1 MKQKIL
7 AHKKGIVI
15 VVVIC
20 LIAGIVYYKKSN
32 ATNTEM
38 PTMVNTASVQKG
50 DIKESISLR
59 AALEGTESAE
69 IVSRLHYEVL
79 QLNVKEGD
87 RVKRGQVLAVL
98 DSDTLKEEI
107 KRAEDQLALA
117 KVESSEAS
125 SRSAQNVELAKAQL
139 EDKLKDQQTAYEK
152 AVLDRDE
159 IKRKYDNIKTLVDAG
174 IETEEALKEIQNTY
188 DAAQQ
193 AVDSYTVE
201 DGKVVATA
209 ADLKSIENSADNS
222 AGSRAKSIAMLQTEL
237 NNKRKDLEECQ
248 IVSPIDGTITRVNI
262 KLGRF
267 ADDTDDDKPMFVV
280 ENIDQLEMDIL
291 VSEYDIGKIEI
302 GQTATITAD
311 ILKGETVEGIVD
323 RISPTGEEMSS
334 STTERVI
341 PTTVRITG
349 DTKGLIAG
357 INAKAEILISESNDT
372 LILPLEC
379 LQQNEDGTIS
389 VLRVNSENKI
399 EVIPVTTGVENDLNV
414 EVFSD
419 MLQEGDNIVVTPTP
433 DLAEG
438 TLVTTPE
445 MMQQMDTK
453 ADVENPQGNIENNT
467 DENTQ
472 SDAENNIDENTE
484 GDTENDTDQNT
495 EDNAQNAENAPSD
508 SIE

>member
-1 MKQKIL
+1 MKEKLL
-7 AHKKGIVI
+7 AHKKGIVFAI
-15 VVVIC
+15 VIA
-20 LIAGIVYYKKSN
+20 LIVGTVFYKKSN
-32 ATNTEM
+32 TPNTNVGN
-38 PTMVNTASVQKG
+38 MVTTTPVAKG
-50 DIKESISLR
+50 DIQDSISLR

-87 RVKRGQVLAVL
+87 RVKKGQVLAVL
-98 DSDTLKEEI
+98 DSDTLKKDI

-117 KVESSEAS
+117 KVENSEAS

-159 IKRKYDNIKTLVDAG
+159 VKRKYDNLKTLVDAG
-174 IETEEALKEIQNTY
+174 VETEESLKEIKSTY
-188 DAAQQ
+188 ESAQQ
-193 AVDSYTVE
+193 IVDSYTIE
-201 DGKVVATA
+201 NGKVVATE

-222 AGSRAKSIAMLQTEL
+222 SGSRAKNIAMLQTEL
-237 NNKRKDLEECQ
+237 NNKRQDLEECQ
-248 IVSPIDGTITRVNI
+248 ITSPIDGTITRVNI

-280 ENIDQLEMDIL
+280 ENIDQLEMEIL

-311 ILKGETVEGIVD
+311 ILKDEFVEGVVD
-323 RISPTGEEMSS
+323 RISPTGEEKAGS
-334 STTERVI
+334 TERVI

-357 INAKAEILISESNDT
+357 INAKAEILIAESKDT

-379 LQQNEDGTIS
+379 LQQNPDGTIS

-399 EVIPVTTGVENDLNV
+399 EVIPVTTGIENDLNV

-419 MLQEGDNIVVTPTP
+419 MLQEGDNIVVSPTS
-433 DLAEG
+433 DLTEG
-438 TLVTTPE
+438 TAVTTPE
-445 MMQQMDTK
+445 MMQQMNQNNNEEDNTEKDEDT
-453 ADVENPQGNIENNT
+453 EGNTENNT
-467 DENTQ
+467 DENT
-472 SDAENNIDENTE
+472 
-484 GDTENDTDQNT
+484 
-495 EDNAQNAENAPSD
+495 EDNTNDNTDNAETD

>member
-15 VVVIC
+15 AVVIC

-280 ENIDQLEMDIL
+280 ENIDQLEMEIL
-291 VSEYDIGKIEI
+291 ISEYDIGKIEI

-311 ILKGETVEGIVD
+311 ILKDEFVEGIVD
-323 RISPTGEEMSS
+323 RISPTGEEKAGS
-334 STTERVI
+334 TERVI

-357 INAKAEILISESNDT
+357 INAKAEILIAESKDT

-379 LQQNEDGTIS
+379 LQQNPDGTIS

-399 EVIPVTTGVENDLNV
+399 EVIPVTTGIENDLNV
-414 EVFSD
+414 EIFSD
-419 MLQEGDNIVVTPTP
+419 MLQEGDNIVVSPTP
-433 DLAEG
+433 DLTEG
-438 TLVTTPE
+438 TAVTTPE
-445 MMQQMDTK
+445 MMQQMNQNDNEEDNTEK
-453 ADVENPQGNIENNT
+453 DEDIEGNTENNT
-467 DENTQ
+467 DEN
-472 SDAENNIDENTE
+472 I
-484 GDTENDTDQNT
+484 
-495 EDNAQNAENAPSD
+495 EDNTNDNTDNAETD
-508 SIE
+508 SVE

>member
-15 VVVIC
+15 AVVIC

-323 RISPTGEEMSS
+323 RISPTGEEKASS
-334 STTERVI
+334 TERVI

-433 DLAEG
+433 DLVEG

>member
-1 MKQKIL
+1 MKEKLL

-15 VVVIC
+15 AVVIA
-20 LIAGIVYYKKSN
+20 LIAGTVYYKKSN
-32 ATNTEM
+32 APNTDIGS
-38 PTMVNTASVQKG
+38 MVSTTPIIKG
-50 DIKESISLR
+50 DIQDSISLR
-59 AALEGTESAE
+59 APLEGTESAE

-87 RVKRGQVLAVL
+87 RVKKGQVLAVL
-98 DSDTLKEEI
+98 DSDTLKKDI

-159 IKRKYDNIKTLVDAG
+159 AKRKYDNLKTLVDAG
-174 IETEEALKEIQNTY
+174 VETEESLKEIKNTY
-188 DAAQQ
+188 ESAQQ
-193 AVDSYTVE
+193 IVDSYTVE
-201 DGKVVATA
+201 NGKVVATE
-209 ADLKSIENSADNS
+209 ADLKSIENSGDNS

-237 NNKRKDLEECQ
+237 NNKRQDLEECQ
-248 IVSPIDGTITRVNI
+248 ITSPIDGTITRVNI

-280 ENIDQLEMDIL
+280 ENIDQLEMEIL
-291 VSEYDIGKIEI
+291 ISEYDIGKIEI

-311 ILKGETVEGIVD
+311 ILKDEFVEGIVD
-323 RISPTGEEMSS
+323 RISPTGEEKAGS
-334 STTERVI
+334 TERVI

-357 INAKAEILISESNDT
+357 INAKAEILIAESKDT

-379 LQQNEDGTIS
+379 LQQNPDGTIS

-399 EVIPVTTGVENDLNV
+399 EVIPVTTGIENDLNV
-414 EVFSD
+414 EIFSD
-419 MLQEGDNIVVTPTP
+419 MLQEGDNIVVSPTP
-433 DLAEG
+433 DLTEG
-438 TLVTTPE
+438 TAVITPE
-445 MMQQMDTK
+445 MMQQMNQNNNEEDNTEKDEDTK
-453 ADVENPQGNIENNT
+453 GNTENNT
-467 DENTQ
+467 DENT
-472 SDAENNIDENTE
+472 ENNTNDNT
-484 GDTENDTDQNT
+484 
-495 EDNAQNAENAPSD
+495 DNAETD
-508 SIE
+508 SVE

>member
-1 MKQKIL
+1 MKEKLL

-15 VVVIC
+15 AVVIA
-20 LIAGIVYYKKSN
+20 LIAGTVYYKKSN
-32 ATNTEM
+32 APNTDIGS
-38 PTMVNTASVQKG
+38 MVSTTPIIKG
-50 DIKESISLR
+50 DIQDSISLR
-59 AALEGTESAE
+59 APLEGTESAE

-87 RVKRGQVLAVL
+87 RVKKGQVLAVL
-98 DSDTLKEEI
+98 DSDTLKKDI

-159 IKRKYDNIKTLVDAG
+159 AKRKYDNLKTLVDAG
-174 IETEEALKEIQNTY
+174 VETEESLKEIKNTY
-188 DAAQQ
+188 ESAQQ
-193 AVDSYTVE
+193 IVDSYTVE
-201 DGKVVATA
+201 NGKVVATE
-209 ADLKSIENSADNS
+209 ADLKSIENSGDNS

-237 NNKRKDLEECQ
+237 NNKRQDLEECQ
-248 IVSPIDGTITRVNI
+248 ITSPIDGTITRVNI

-280 ENIDQLEMDIL
+280 ENIDQLEMEIL
-291 VSEYDIGKIEI
+291 ISEYDIGKIEI

-311 ILKGETVEGIVD
+311 ILKDEFVEGIVD
-323 RISPTGEEMSS
+323 RISPTGEEKAGS
-334 STTERVI
+334 TERVI

-357 INAKAEILISESNDT
+357 INAKAEILIAESKDT

-379 LQQNEDGTIS
+379 LQQNPDGTIS

-399 EVIPVTTGVENDLNV
+399 EVIPVTTGIENDLNV
-414 EVFSD
+414 EIFSD
-419 MLQEGDNIVVTPTP
+419 MLQEGDNIVVSPTP
-433 DLAEG
+433 DLTEG
-438 TLVTTPE
+438 TAVITPE
-445 MMQQMDTK
+445 MMQQM
-453 ADVENPQGNIENNT
+453 NQNN
-467 DENTQ
+467 
-472 SDAENNIDENTE
+472 
-484 GDTENDTDQNT
+484 
-495 EDNAQNAENAPSD
+495 NAIQIIMSVCR
-508 SIE
+508 SIQTA

>member
-15 VVVIC
+15 AVVIC

-87 RVKRGQVLAVL
+87 RVKKGQVLAVL

-139 EDKLKDQQTAYEK
+139 QDKLKDQQTAYEK

-188 DAAQQ
+188 DTAQQ

-201 DGKVVATA
+201 NGKVVATE

-222 AGSRAKSIAMLQTEL
+222 AGSRAKNIAILQTEL

-291 VSEYDIGKIEI
+291 VSEYDIGKIEV

-311 ILKGETVEGIVD
+311 ILKGEFVEGVVD
-323 RISPTGEEMSS
+323 RISPTGEEKSGS
-334 STTERVI
+334 TERVI

-349 DTKGLIAG
+349 DAKGLIAG
-357 INAKAEILISESNDT
+357 INAKAEILISQSNDT

-414 EVFSD
+414 EIFSD

-445 MMQQMDTK
+445 MMQQINQK
-453 ADVENPQGNIENNT
+453 ADVENPQDNIENT
-467 DENTQ
+467 DENT
-472 SDAENNIDENTE
+472 EN
-484 GDTENDTDQNT
+484 DTENNEEQNT
-495 EDNAQNAENAPSD
+495 QDDTENNEQDNAENADNTSSD

>member
-15 VVVIC
+15 AVVIC

-209 ADLKSIENSADNS
+209 ADLKSIENSGDNS

-323 RISPTGEEMSS
+323 RISPTGEEKASS
-334 STTERVI
+334 TERVI

>member
-15 VVVIC
+15 AVVIC

-323 RISPTGEEMSS
+323 RISPTGEEKASS
-334 STTERVI
+334 TERVI

>member
-1 MKQKIL
+1 MKEKL
-7 AHKKGIVI
+7 VSHKKGIVI
-15 VVVIC
+15 VIIIALV
-20 LIAGIVYYKKSN
+20 AGIVVYKKKQ
-32 ATNTEM
+32 TPVVDVGVMVTTM
-38 PTMVNTASVQKG
+38 PVERG
-50 DIKESISLR
+50 EIKESISLR
-59 AALEGTESAE
+59 APLEGTESAE

-98 DSDTLKEEI
+98 DSDTLKQEI

-117 KVESSEAS
+117 KVESNEAS

-174 IETEEALKEIQNTY
+174 IETEESLKEIQNTY

-201 DGKVVATA
+201 NGKVVATE

-222 AGSRAKSIAMLQTEL
+222 AGSRAKNIAMLQTEL
-237 NNKRKDLEECQ
+237 NNKRKDLEECE
-248 IVSPIDGTITRVNI
+248 ITSPIDGTITRVNI
-262 KLGRF
+262 KMGRF

-291 VSEYDIGKIEI
+291 ISEYDIGKIEI
-302 GQTATITAD
+302 GQTVTITAD
-311 ILKGETVEGIVD
+311 ILKEEVVEGVVD
-323 RISPTGEEMSS
+323 RISPTGEEKTGS
-334 STTERVI
+334 TERVI

-357 INAKAEILISESNDT
+357 INAKAEILIAQSQDT
-372 LILPLEC
+372 LIVPLEC
-379 LQQNEDGTIS
+379 LQEKEDGTIS
-389 VLRVNSENKI
+389 VLKVNSENKI
-399 EVIPVTTGVENDLNV
+399 EVIPVTTGVENDISV

-419 MLQEGDNIVVTPTP
+419 LLNEGDNIVVSPTP
-433 DLAEG
+433 ELTEG
-438 TLVTTPE
+438 TLVATPE
-445 MMQQMDTK
+445 MQMEKEKNEEEQNTEND
-453 ADVENPQGNIENNT
+453 DVENIE
-467 DENTQ
+467 
-472 SDAENNIDENTE
+472 S
-484 GDTENDTDQNT
+484 DTEQTESDDTG
-495 EDNAQNAENAPSD
+495 EDNSSD
-508 SIE
+508 TETDKTETDTIE

>member
-1 MKQKIL
+1 MKEKLL

-15 VVVIC
+15 AVVIA
-20 LIAGIVYYKKSN
+20 LIAGTVYYKKSN
-32 ATNTEM
+32 APNTDIGS
-38 PTMVNTASVQKG
+38 MVSTTPVVKG
-50 DIKESISLR
+50 DIQDSISLR
-59 AALEGTESAE
+59 APLEGTESAE

-98 DSDTLKEEI
+98 DSDTLKKDI

-159 IKRKYDNIKTLVDAG
+159 VKRKYDNLKTLVDAG
-174 IETEEALKEIQNTY
+174 VETEESLKEIKNTY
-188 DAAQQ
+188 ESAQQ
-193 AVDSYTVE
+193 IVDSYTVE
-201 DGKVVATA
+201 NGKVVATE
-209 ADLKSIENSADNS
+209 ADLKSIENSGDNS

-237 NNKRKDLEECQ
+237 NNKRQDLEECQ
-248 IVSPIDGTITRVNI
+248 ITSPIDGTITRVNI

-280 ENIDQLEMDIL
+280 ENIDQLEMEIL
-291 VSEYDIGKIEI
+291 ISEYDIGKIEI

-311 ILKGETVEGIVD
+311 ILKDEFVEGIVD
-323 RISPTGEEMSS
+323 RISPTGEEKVGS
-334 STTERVI
+334 TERVI

-357 INAKAEILISESNDT
+357 INAKAEILIAESKDT

-379 LQQNEDGTIS
+379 LQQNPDGTIS

-399 EVIPVTTGVENDLNV
+399 EVIPVTTGIENDLNV
-414 EVFSD
+414 EIFSD
-419 MLQEGDNIVVTPTP
+419 MLQEGDNIVVSPTP
-433 DLAEG
+433 DLTEG
-438 TLVTTPE
+438 TAVITPE
-445 MMQQMDTK
+445 MMQQMNQNNNEEDNTEKDEDTK
-453 ADVENPQGNIENNT
+453 GNTENNT
-467 DENTQ
+467 NDNT
-472 SDAENNIDENTE
+472 
-484 GDTENDTDQNT
+484 
-495 EDNAQNAENAPSD
+495 DNAETD
-508 SIE
+508 SVE

>member
-1 MKQKIL
+1 MKEKLL

-15 VVVIC
+15 AVVIA
-20 LIAGIVYYKKSN
+20 LIAGTVYYKKSN
-32 ATNTEM
+32 APNTDIGS
-38 PTMVNTASVQKG
+38 MVSTTPVVKG
-50 DIKESISLR
+50 DIQDSISLR
-59 AALEGTESAE
+59 APLEGTESAE

-98 DSDTLKEEI
+98 DSDTLKKDI

-159 IKRKYDNIKTLVDAG
+159 VKRKYDNLKTLVDAG
-174 IETEEALKEIQNTY
+174 VETEESLKEIKNTY
-188 DAAQQ
+188 ESAQQ
-193 AVDSYTVE
+193 IVDSYTVE
-201 DGKVVATA
+201 NGKVVATE
-209 ADLKSIENSADNS
+209 ADLKSIENSGDNS

-237 NNKRKDLEECQ
+237 NNKRQDLEECQ
-248 IVSPIDGTITRVNI
+248 ITSPIDGTITRVNI

-280 ENIDQLEMDIL
+280 ENIDQLEMEIL
-291 VSEYDIGKIEI
+291 ISEYDIGKIEI

-311 ILKGETVEGIVD
+311 ILKDEFVEGIVD
-323 RISPTGEEMSS
+323 RISPTGEEKVGS
-334 STTERVI
+334 TERVI

-357 INAKAEILISESNDT
+357 INAKAEILIAESKDT

-379 LQQNEDGTIS
+379 LQQNPDGTIS

-399 EVIPVTTGVENDLNV
+399 EVIPITTGIENDLNV
-414 EVFSD
+414 EIFSD
-419 MLQEGDNIVVTPTP
+419 MLQEGDNIVVSPTP
-433 DLAEG
+433 DLTEG
-438 TLVTTPE
+438 TTVITPE
-445 MMQQMDTK
+445 MMQQMNQNNNEEDNTEKDEDT
-453 ADVENPQGNIENNT
+453 EGNTENNT
-467 DENTQ
+467 DENT
-472 SDAENNIDENTE
+472 ENNTNDNT
-484 GDTENDTDQNT
+484 
-495 EDNAQNAENAPSD
+495 DNAETD
-508 SIE
+508 SVE

>member
-1 MKQKIL
+1 MKEKL
-7 AHKKGIVI
+7 VSHKKGIVI
-15 VVVIC
+15 VIIIALV
-20 LIAGIVYYKKSN
+20 AGIVVYKKKQ
-32 ATNTEM
+32 TPVVDVGVMVTTM
-38 PTMVNTASVQKG
+38 PVERG
-50 DIKESISLR
+50 EIKESISLR
-59 AALEGTESAE
+59 APLEGTESAE

-98 DSDTLKEEI
+98 NSDTLKQEI

-117 KVESSEAS
+117 KVESNEAS

-174 IETEEALKEIQNTY
+174 IETEESLKEIQNTY

-201 DGKVVATA
+201 NGKVVATE

-222 AGSRAKSIAMLQTEL
+222 AGSRAKNIAMLQTEL
-237 NNKRKDLEECQ
+237 NNKRKDLEECE
-248 IVSPIDGTITRVNI
+248 ITSPIDGTITRVNI
-262 KLGRF
+262 KMGRF

-291 VSEYDIGKIEI
+291 ISEYDIGKIEI
-302 GQTATITAD
+302 GQTVTITAD
-311 ILKGETVEGIVD
+311 ILKEEVVEGVVD
-323 RISPTGEEMSS
+323 RISPTGEEKTGS
-334 STTERVI
+334 TERVI

-357 INAKAEILISESNDT
+357 INAKAEILIAQSQDT
-372 LILPLEC
+372 LIVPLEC
-379 LQQNEDGTIS
+379 LQEKEDGTIS
-389 VLRVNSENKI
+389 VLKVNSENKI
-399 EVIPVTTGVENDLNV
+399 EVIPVTTGVENDISV

-419 MLQEGDNIVVTPTP
+419 LLNEGDNIVVSPTP
-433 DLAEG
+433 ELTEG

-445 MMQQMDTK
+445 MQMEKEKNEEEQNTEND
-453 ADVENPQGNIENNT
+453 DVENIE
-467 DENTQ
+467 
-472 SDAENNIDENTE
+472 S
-484 GDTENDTDQNT
+484 DTEQTESDDTG
-495 EDNAQNAENAPSD
+495 EDNSSD
-508 SIE
+508 TETDKTETDTIE

>member
-1 MKQKIL
+1 MKEKLL

-15 VVVIC
+15 AVVIA
-20 LIAGIVYYKKSN
+20 LIAGTVYYKKSN
-32 ATNTEM
+32 APNTDIGS
-38 PTMVNTASVQKG
+38 MVSTTPIIKG
-50 DIKESISLR
+50 DIQDSISLR
-59 AALEGTESAE
+59 APLEGTESAE

-87 RVKRGQVLAVL
+87 RVKKGQVLAVL
-98 DSDTLKEEI
+98 DSDTLKKDI

-159 IKRKYDNIKTLVDAG
+159 VKRKYDNLKTLVEAG
-174 IETEEALKEIQNTY
+174 VETEESLKEIKNTY
-188 DAAQQ
+188 ESAQQ
-193 AVDSYTVE
+193 IVDSYTVE
-201 DGKVVATA
+201 NGKVVATE

-237 NNKRKDLEECQ
+237 NNKRQDLEECQ
-248 IVSPIDGTITRVNI
+248 ITSPIDGTITRVNI

-280 ENIDQLEMDIL
+280 ENIDQLEMEIL
-291 VSEYDIGKIEI
+291 ISEYDIGKIEI

-311 ILKGETVEGIVD
+311 ILKDEFVEGIVD
-323 RISPTGEEMSS
+323 RISPTGEEKAGS
-334 STTERVI
+334 TERVI

-357 INAKAEILISESNDT
+357 INAKAEILIAESKDT

-379 LQQNEDGTIS
+379 LQQNPDGTIS

-399 EVIPVTTGVENDLNV
+399 EVIPVTTGIENDLNV
-414 EVFSD
+414 EIFSD
-419 MLQEGDNIVVTPTP
+419 MLQEGDNIVVSPTP
-433 DLAEG
+433 DLTEG
-438 TLVTTPE
+438 TAVITPE
-445 MMQQMDTK
+445 MMQQMNQNNNEEDNTEKDEDTK
-453 ADVENPQGNIENNT
+453 GNTENNT
-467 DENTQ
+467 DENT
-472 SDAENNIDENTE
+472 ENNTNDNT
-484 GDTENDTDQNT
+484 
-495 EDNAQNAENAPSD
+495 DNAETD
-508 SIE
+508 SVE

>member
-1 MKQKIL
+1 MKEKLL

-15 VVVIC
+15 AVVIA
-20 LIAGIVYYKKSN
+20 LIAGTVYYKKSN
-32 ATNTEM
+32 APNTDIGS
-38 PTMVNTASVQKG
+38 MVSTTPVVKG
-50 DIKESISLR
+50 DIQDSISLR
-59 AALEGTESAE
+59 APLEGTESAE

-87 RVKRGQVLAVL
+87 RVKR
-98 DSDTLKEEI
+98 DI

-159 IKRKYDNIKTLVDAG
+159 VKRKYDNLKTLVDAG
-174 IETEEALKEIQNTY
+174 VETEESLKEIKNTY
-188 DAAQQ
+188 ESAQQ
-193 AVDSYTVE
+193 IVDSYTVE
-201 DGKVVATA
+201 NGKVVATE
-209 ADLKSIENSADNS
+209 ADLKSIENSGDNS

-237 NNKRKDLEECQ
+237 NNKRQDLEECQ
-248 IVSPIDGTITRVNI
+248 ITSPIDGTITRVNI

-280 ENIDQLEMDIL
+280 ENIDQLEMEIL
-291 VSEYDIGKIEI
+291 ISEYDIGKIEI

-311 ILKGETVEGIVD
+311 ILKDEFVEGIVD
-323 RISPTGEEMSS
+323 RISPTGEEKVGS
-334 STTERVI
+334 TERVI

-357 INAKAEILISESNDT
+357 INAKAEILIAESKDT

-379 LQQNEDGTIS
+379 LQQNPDGTIS

-399 EVIPVTTGVENDLNV
+399 EVIPVTTGIENDLNV
-414 EVFSD
+414 EIFSD
-419 MLQEGDNIVVTPTP
+419 MLQEGDNIVVSPTP
-433 DLAEG
+433 DLTEG
-438 TLVTTPE
+438 TAVITPE
-445 MMQQMDTK
+445 MMQQMNQNNNEEDNTEKDEDTK
-453 ADVENPQGNIENNT
+453 GNTENNT
-467 DENTQ
+467 DENT
-472 SDAENNIDENTE
+472 ENNTNDNT
-484 GDTENDTDQNT
+484 
-495 EDNAQNAENAPSD
+495 DNAETD
-508 SIE
+508 SVE

>member
-1 MKQKIL
+1 MKEKLL

-15 VVVIC
+15 AVVIA
-20 LIAGIVYYKKSN
+20 LIAGTVYYKKSN
-32 ATNTEM
+32 APNTDIGS
-38 PTMVNTASVQKG
+38 MVSTTPVVKG
-50 DIKESISLR
+50 DIQDSISLR
-59 AALEGTESAE
+59 APLEGTESAE

-98 DSDTLKEEI
+98 DSDTLKKDI

-117 KVESSEAS
+117 KVESNEAS

-159 IKRKYDNIKTLVDAG
+159 AKRKYDNLKTLVDAG
-174 IETEEALKEIQNTY
+174 VETEESLKEIKNTY
-188 DAAQQ
+188 ESAQQ
-193 AVDSYTVE
+193 IVDSYTVE
-201 DGKVVATA
+201 NGKVVATE
-209 ADLKSIENSADNS
+209 ADLKSIENSGDNS

-237 NNKRKDLEECQ
+237 NNKRQDLEECQ
-248 IVSPIDGTITRVNI
+248 ITSPIDGTITRVNI

-280 ENIDQLEMDIL
+280 ENIDQLEMEIL
-291 VSEYDIGKIEI
+291 ISEYDIGKIEI

-311 ILKGETVEGIVD
+311 ILKDEFVEGIVD
-323 RISPTGEEMSS
+323 RISPTGEEKAGS
-334 STTERVI
+334 TERVI

-357 INAKAEILISESNDT
+357 INAKAEILIAESKDT

-379 LQQNEDGTIS
+379 LQQNPDGTIS

-399 EVIPVTTGVENDLNV
+399 EVIPVTTGIENDLNV
-414 EVFSD
+414 EIFSD
-419 MLQEGDNIVVTPTP
+419 MLQEGDNIVVSPTP
-433 DLAEG
+433 DLTEG
-438 TLVTTPE
+438 TAVTTPE
-445 MMQQMDTK
+445 MMQQMNQNDNEEDNTEK
-453 ADVENPQGNIENNT
+453 DEDIEGNTENNT
-467 DENTQ
+467 DENT
-472 SDAENNIDENTE
+472 ENNTNDNT
-484 GDTENDTDQNT
+484 
-495 EDNAQNAENAPSD
+495 DNAETD
-508 SIE
+508 SVE

>member
-1 MKQKIL
+1 M
-7 AHKKGIVI
+7 
-15 VVVIC
+15 
-20 LIAGIVYYKKSN
+20 IAGIVYYKKSN

-222 AGSRAKSIAMLQTEL
+222 AGSRAKALL
-237 NNKRKDLEECQ
+237 CFK
-248 IVSPIDGTITRVNI
+248 
-262 KLGRF
+262 
-267 ADDTDDDKPMFVV
+267 
-280 ENIDQLEMDIL
+280 
-291 VSEYDIGKIEI
+291 
-302 GQTATITAD
+302 
-311 ILKGETVEGIVD
+311 
-323 RISPTGEEMSS
+323 
-334 STTERVI
+334 
-341 PTTVRITG
+341 
-349 DTKGLIAG
+349 
-357 INAKAEILISESNDT
+357 
-372 LILPLEC
+372 
-379 LQQNEDGTIS
+379 QN
-389 VLRVNSENKI
+389 
-399 EVIPVTTGVENDLNV
+399 
-414 EVFSD
+414 
-419 MLQEGDNIVVTPTP
+419 
-433 DLAEG
+433 
-438 TLVTTPE
+438 
-445 MMQQMDTK
+445 
-453 ADVENPQGNIENNT
+453 
-467 DENTQ
+467 
-472 SDAENNIDENTE
+472 
-484 GDTENDTDQNT
+484 
-495 EDNAQNAENAPSD
+495 
-508 SIE
+508 

>member
-1 MKQKIL
+1 MKEKLL

-15 VVVIC
+15 AVVIA
-20 LIAGIVYYKKSN
+20 LIAGTVYYKKSN
-32 ATNTEM
+32 APNTDIGS
-38 PTMVNTASVQKG
+38 MVSTTPVVKG
-50 DIKESISLR
+50 DIQDSISLR
-59 AALEGTESAE
+59 APLEGTESAE

-98 DSDTLKEEI
+98 DSDTLKKDI

-159 IKRKYDNIKTLVDAG
+159 VKRKYDNLKTLVDAG
-174 IETEEALKEIQNTY
+174 VETEESLKEIKNTY
-188 DAAQQ
+188 ESAQQ
-193 AVDSYTVE
+193 IVDSYTVE
-201 DGKVVATA
+201 NGKVVATE
-209 ADLKSIENSADNS
+209 ADLKSIENSGDNS
-222 AGSRAKSIAMLQTEL
+222 AGSRAKSIAMLQAEL
-237 NNKRKDLEECQ
+237 NNKRQDLEECQ
-248 IVSPIDGTITRVNI
+248 ITSPIDGTITRVNI

-280 ENIDQLEMDIL
+280 ENIDQLEMEIL
-291 VSEYDIGKIEI
+291 ISEYDIGKIEI

-311 ILKGETVEGIVD
+311 ILKDEFVEGIVD
-323 RISPTGEEMSS
+323 RISPTGEEKVGS
-334 STTERVI
+334 TERVI

-357 INAKAEILISESNDT
+357 INAKAEILIAESKDT

-379 LQQNEDGTIS
+379 LQQNPDGTIS

-399 EVIPVTTGVENDLNV
+399 EVIPVTTGIENDLNV
-414 EVFSD
+414 EIFSD
-419 MLQEGDNIVVTPTP
+419 MLQEGDNIVVSPTP
-433 DLAEG
+433 DLTEG
-438 TLVTTPE
+438 TAVITPE
-445 MMQQMDTK
+445 MMQQMNQNNNEEDNTEKDEDTK
-453 ADVENPQGNIENNT
+453 GNTENNT
-467 DENTQ
+467 DENT
-472 SDAENNIDENTE
+472 ENNTNDNT
-484 GDTENDTDQNT
+484 
-495 EDNAQNAENAPSD
+495 DNAETD
-508 SIE
+508 SVE

>member
-1 MKQKIL
+1 MKQKISV
-7 AHKKGIVI
+7 HKKGIVI
-15 VVVIC
+15 AIVIC
-20 LIAGIVYYKKSN
+20 LVVGIVYYKKSN
-32 ATNTEM
+32 KTNTEM
-38 PTMVNTASVQKG
+38 PTVVNTTSVQKG
-50 DIKESISLR
+50 DIKENISLR

-87 RVKRGQVLAVL
+87 RVKKGQVLAVL

-139 EDKLKDQQTAYEK
+139 QDKLKDQQTAYEK

-188 DAAQQ
+188 DTAQQ

-201 DGKVVATA
+201 NGKVVATE

-222 AGSRAKSIAMLQTEL
+222 AGSRAKNIAILQTEL

-291 VSEYDIGKIEI
+291 VSEYDIGKIEV

-311 ILKGETVEGIVD
+311 ILKGEFVEGVVD
-323 RISPTGEEMSS
+323 RISPTGEEKSGS
-334 STTERVI
+334 TERVI

-349 DTKGLIAG
+349 DAKGLIAG
-357 INAKAEILISESNDT
+357 INAKAEILISQSNDT

-389 VLRVNSENKI
+389 VLHVNSENKI

-414 EVFSD
+414 EIFSD

-445 MMQQMDTK
+445 MMQQINQK
-453 ADVENPQGNIENNT
+453 ADVENPQDNIENT
-467 DENTQ
+467 DENT
-472 SDAENNIDENTE
+472 EN
-484 GDTENDTDQNT
+484 DTENNEEQNT
-495 EDNAQNAENAPSD
+495 QDDTENNEQDNAENADNTSSD

>member
-1 MKQKIL
+1 MKQKIS

-15 VVVIC
+15 AVVIC

-32 ATNTEM
+32 TKDAEV
-38 PTMVNTASVQKG
+38 PTMVNTTTIQKG
-50 DIKESISLR
+50 EIKDSISLR

-117 KVESSEAS
+117 KVESSETS

-152 AVLDRDE
+152 AVLERDE

-188 DAAQQ
+188 DTAQQ

-209 ADLKSIENSADNS
+209 ADLKSIENSADNT
-222 AGSRAKSIAMLQTEL
+222 AGSRAKNIAMLQTEL

-323 RISPTGEEMSS
+323 RISPTGEEKAGS
-334 STTERVI
+334 TERVI

-349 DTKGLIAG
+349 DAKGLIAG
-357 INAKAEILISESNDT
+357 INAKAEILISQSNDT

-379 LQQNEDGTIS
+379 LQQNSDNTIS
-389 VLRVNSENKI
+389 VLRVNNENKI
-399 EVIPVTTGVENDLNV
+399 EVIPVTTGIENDLNV

-419 MLQEGDNIVVTPTP
+419 MLQEGDNIVMTPTP
-433 DLAEG
+433 DLVEG

-445 MMQQMDTK
+445 MMQQMDAKDT
-453 ADVENPQGNIENNT
+453 VENPQ
-467 DENTQ
+467 D
-472 SDAENNIDENTE
+472 NIDQNEE
-484 GDTENDTDQNT
+484 SDTENNADQNTESDTESNTDQNT
-495 EDNAQNAENAPSD
+495 EAENADNTQSN